1 MHLHLLGSLHVDGI
15 MTAAE
20 REVVV
25 DSLFAVQ
32 KRDGG
37 WGVVSL
43 GNWKRHD
50 GKEDDQ
56 ECSDGLGTGFAIS
69 GSVCRQAARR
79 RDLNVA
85 RSIGGAGVFT
95 MQDKVAIVTGAGSG
109 IGRAI
114 AEALSA
120 EGSER
125 RSCRDRCCEG
135 VHRRRGDP
143 LQNGI
148 ATARGLTA

>member
-1 MHLHLLGSLHVDGI
+1 VWTLQLADGGFGWEKSNLPPSEIDDHFGAAMAVIGVGAAPDGYAETPKARAGLDRIRQYLMHNPPVNLHQRTMLLLGTLHVDGI

-50 GKEDDQ
+50 GKEDEQ
-56 ECSDGLGTGFAIS
+56 ECSDGYGTGFAIC
-69 GSVCRQAARR
+69 VLQQ
-79 RDLNVA
+79 NW
-85 RSIGGAGVFT
+85 GA
-95 MQDKVAIVTGAGSG
+95 S
-109 IGRAI
+109 
-114 AEALSA
+114 
-120 EGSER
+120 
-125 RSCRDRCCEG
+125 
-135 VHRRRGDP
+135 
-143 LQNGI
+143 
-148 ATARGLTA
+148 